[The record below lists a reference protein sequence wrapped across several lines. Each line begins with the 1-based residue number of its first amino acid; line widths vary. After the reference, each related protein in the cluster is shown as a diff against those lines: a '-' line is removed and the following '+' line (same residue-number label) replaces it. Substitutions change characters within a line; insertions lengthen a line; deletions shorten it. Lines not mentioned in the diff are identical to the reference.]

1 MRSLLI
7 FLFACWANI
16 NQVNAADPF
25 AAKSQTPFDQ
35 GQTEF
40 LSVEQAFE
48 FSSLQQGNQ
57 LTLFWRVTPE
67 HYLYQHQFEFSVNGA
82 QFTQPTLPAGKPYQD
97 EYFGE
102 VVIYDTDVSIT
113 VDISQVSDN
122 GTLAVTYQGCAKAGL
137 CYPPETK
144 DIPLDPISGETVTSS
159 SNTANTTATGS
170 SQASE
175 QGQLA
180 DLLSEQSLAISLA
193 LFFVLGLG
201 LAFTP
206 CVFPMY
212 PILSGIIVG
221 QKQPLNSRRSFL
233 LAMSYVQGM
242 ALTYTLLGLV
252 VASAGMQYQAAFQHP
267 VVLIGLAILFTV
279 LAAAMFGAFNLQLPS
294 TLTNKLNQLS
304 GQQQGG
310 NSKGVFVMGMIS
322 GLVCSPCTTAPLS
335 GVLLYVASSGD
346 LVIGGA
352 VLYALSLGMGLP
364 LLVLGASGGRFLP
377 KAGVWMQHI
386 KVVFGFLLLSVSV
399 MMLGRFIADEIS
411 LLLYAGLALALLV
424 YLAMASRR
432 SQSKHKTWHVL
443 ALMLALAATAGVTY
457 QQWPSAELRN
467 IKQRFVQVNNT
478 EQLAAQLALAKANQQ
493 AVMLDF
499 YADWCVACKDFE
511 KDAFANL
518 QVQAQLANVVLI
530 QADVTKNNKAHQAM
544 LAELSI
550 LGLPSILFYDAQG
563 QALDNARVTGFMP
576 AAAFLAHLKQYQVQ

>member
-7 FLFACWANI
+7 FLFACWSALA
-16 NQVNAADPF
+16 QVYAADPF
-25 AAKSQTPFDQ
+25 AAKTQTPFDQ

-67 HYLYQHQFEFSVNGA
+67 HYLYQRQFEFSAKDA

-113 VDISQVSDN
+113 LDVSQVANN
-122 GTLAVTYQGCAKAGL
+122 GTLSVTYQGCAKAGL

-144 DIPLDPISGETVTSS
+144 LISLDPIAGEQVSSGNDGSASS
-159 SNTANTTATGS
+159 ASNS
-170 SQASE
+170 ERASE

-180 DLLSEQSLAISLA
+180 DLLNEQSLAISLA

-267 VVLIGLAILFTV
+267 VVLIGLAILFAV

-346 LVIGGA
+346 LVVGGA

-364 LLVLGASGGRFLP
+364 LLILGASGGRFLP
-377 KAGVWMQHI
+377 KAGAWMQHI

-411 LLLYAGLALALLV
+411 LVLYAALALALLV
-424 YLAMASRR
+424 YLALASYQ
-432 SQSKHKTWHVL
+432 SNSKHKIWHG
-443 ALMLALAATAGVTY
+443 LALALGLVATASLTY
-457 QQWPSAELRN
+457 QQWPSAELHN
-467 IKQRFVQVNNT
+467 IKQRFVKVNNS
-478 EQLAAQLALAKANQQ
+478 EQLAQQLAIAKANQQ

-511 KDAFANL
+511 KDAFANP

-530 QADVTKNNKAHQAM
+530 QADVTKNNKEHQAM

-563 QALDNARVTGFMP
+563 QPLDNARVTGFMP
-576 AAAFLAHLKQYQVQ
+576 AAAFLAHLQQYQVQ